1 MQKPS
6 QLHLPSR
13 HRARPRTKVPM
24 TFTAVAVPGTSKTYR
39 LMAEDGTE
47 VRTCE
52 HPITY
57 RHTGGAVRAR
67 RHGVE
72 RSTGGRGQGADMGE
86 TWSGAAAGLGV
97 RVGERGLG
105 GAGPGSGRG
114 YRAAGGLT
122 PRVALRARQQR
133 DHDTLVWR
141 KRWHWF
147 IRHAAKSATRL
158 GSVWPTGRT
167 LLTTTTLVETTTTTE
182 SSTDPAGFLL

>member
-1 MQKPS
+1 MQKPRS
-6 QLHLPSR
+6 YTYQVDIVQGQ
-13 HRARPRTKVPM
+13 TKVPM

-86 TWSGAAAGLGV
+86 RGQGPPRAWGYESGSAGLATRVRAAAAGTGQ
-97 RVGERGLG
+97 R
-105 GAGPGSGRG
+105 AG
-114 YRAAGGLT
+114 
-122 PRVALRARQQR
+122 
-133 DHDTLVWR
+133 
-141 KRWHWF
+141 
-147 IRHAAKSATRL
+147 
-158 GSVWPTGRT
+158 
-167 LLTTTTLVETTTTTE
+167 
-182 SSTDPAGFLL
+182 